1 MSEMDSGLALVTDG
15 GVGGA
20 STRRVGVS
28 TFAGEGFSI
37 FAAGAAVR
45 TGFGAGALVLLGAL
59 ACLRFGAAA
68 LCETAAEL
76 LRAGAD
82 LPAVVLLV
90 VFAAILFF

>member
-20 STRRVGVS
+20 STRRVGDS

-45 TGFGAGALVLLGAL
+45 TVFSFGSEGSA
-59 ACLRFGAAA
+59 RTAA
-68 LCETAAEL
+68 LTG
-76 LRAGAD
+76 LRAGAV
-82 LPAVVLLV
+82 LRTAVLV
-90 VFAAILFF
+90 VVFEGILFF